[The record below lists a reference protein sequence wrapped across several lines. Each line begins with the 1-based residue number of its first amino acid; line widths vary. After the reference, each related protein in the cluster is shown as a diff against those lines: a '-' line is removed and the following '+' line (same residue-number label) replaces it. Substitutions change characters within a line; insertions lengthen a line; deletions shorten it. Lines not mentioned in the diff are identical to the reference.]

1 MRSFLIRLTFLCLL
15 VGPAAANLY
24 AQSPLPAGTDA
35 SHAETARAPEG
46 ADKKA
51 ASLIASFKIS
61 DLRQQNHAEQWLT
74 LLAALF
80 LGLVI
85 GKIAQY
91 FLSRLGQRL
100 IDRKWDARG
109 HLFADLANPASL
121 ALFTLGLTIGLSQL
135 KMSTALFD
143 FCEKTEK
150 LLLSIAIF
158 WYLYNLV
165 SVIEVALTRLTAK
178 TQSTLDDMLVPLLR
192 KTLRIF
198 LIVIATLFILD
209 SIFEVNIGA
218 WLAGLG
224 IAGLAVSLAAQDS
237 LKNLFGSFTI
247 FLDQPFLV
255 GSVIK
260 YQGELGTIEE
270 IGFRSTKLRTLDGSV
285 ITIPNSTI
293 VNEAVENV
301 GLRPYIKRTINVTIT
316 YDTPPEKIQQALT
329 IIKEIFQLDGIR
341 EAIHDETDPL
351 IPDKFP
357 PRVYFN
363 ELNADSLNLITIYWH
378 RPADYWQ
385 YLQHSERFNL
395 ELFKRF
401 NEAGIDFAFPT
412 QTLYLAGDEKRPLK
426 IGTEARRDE
435 GTK

>member
-1 MRSFLIRLTFLCLL
+1 MRSLLIHLTFLFLL
-15 VGPAAANLY
+15 ACPGLLF
-24 AQSPLPAGTDA
+24 AQTGSP
-35 SHAETARAPEG
+35 AETAKSAAEDAG
-46 ADKKA
+46 EKA
-51 ASLIASFKIS
+51 VSLIDSFKIS
-61 DLRQQNHAEQWLT
+61 DLWQDNNAEQWLT
-74 LLAALF
+74 LLGALF
-80 LGLVI
+80 LGLVV

-100 IDRKWDARG
+100 IDRKWEARG

-121 ALFTLGLTIGLSQL
+121 ALFTVGLTLGLSQL
-135 KMSTALFD
+135 VMSPALID
-143 FCEKTEK
+143 FCLKTEK

-178 TQSTLDDMLVPLLR
+178 TESTLDDMLVPLLR

-198 LIVIATLFILD
+198 LFIIATLFILD

-237 LKNLFGSFTI
+237 LKNLFGSITI
-247 FLDQPFLV
+247 FLDRPFLV

-260 YQGELGTIEE
+260 YEGELGTIEE
-270 IGFRSTKLRTLDGSV
+270 IGFRSTKLRTLSGHL

-301 GLRPYIKRTINVTIT
+301 GVRPYIRRVINVTIT
-316 YDTPPEKIQQALT
+316 YDTPPEKIQQALA
-329 IIKEIFQLDGIR
+329 IIRDIFQLPGVRD
-341 EAIHDETDPL
+341 AIHDPDHPDD
-351 IPDKFP
+351 PDKFP

-363 ELNADSLNLITIYWH
+363 DLNADSLNLITIYWH

-385 YLQHSERFNL
+385 YLEHAERFNM

-412 QTLYLAGDEKRPLK
+412 QTLYLAGDEKRPLT
-426 IGTEARRDE
+426 IGTKGLRDE